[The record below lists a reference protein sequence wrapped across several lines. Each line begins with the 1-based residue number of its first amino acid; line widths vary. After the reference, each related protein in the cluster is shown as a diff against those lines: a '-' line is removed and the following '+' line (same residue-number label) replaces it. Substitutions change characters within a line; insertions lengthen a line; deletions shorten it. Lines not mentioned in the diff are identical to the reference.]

1 MLRVK
6 CATLL
11 DSQSEFG
18 QPCTNPGTSLALM
31 SVSVLQAPALQ
42 ADVYARALDARDARF
57 DGVFFVGIITTR
69 IYCRPVCPARV
80 SYRDHRRFFRSAA
93 AAERAGY
100 RPCMRCRPELAPGL
114 ALIDAVPRLA
124 RDAANRIAA
133 GALNGHSVGDLA
145 ESLGVSER
153 HLRRAL
159 EREIG
164 ASPLELAQT
173 YRLLLAKR
181 LLADTTLSITRIA
194 YASGFQSLRRF
205 NAAFRAQ
212 YRMAPSALRI
222 TRRGRG
228 RTRMLADDALVR
240 LSLAYRAPF
249 AWDALLD
256 FLRRDAVEGID
267 VVDGNRYGRTV
278 EIDGHSG
285 FVFIENGSARS
296 NAQRAK
302 TSLTVGARH
311 AGRPPHAHASHVD
324 VAISP
329 SLVPVIM
336 PLLARLRQ
344 VFDLDAEPT
353 AIDAHLLEG
362 DLGPLVAR
370 KPGMRIPGAF
380 DGFDLALR
388 TILRGDAR
396 GRRADDTTSDL
407 PSRVAEALGEPI
419 ETGVA
424 SLSRLPP
431 TASRISQSGTG
442 RLEALDVPPHRASAA
457 VAVAQLVADR
467 KLALAPG
474 SDPVAL
480 RRMLTEIEGVGD
492 QLATVIVMRALSW
505 PDVLPVAD
513 PALQSVTGVSS
524 ASELH
529 GLAERW
535 RPWRSY
541 AAVHLWLEDDAQFV
555 RVPT

>member
-1 MLRVK
+1 
-6 CATLL
+6 
-11 DSQSEFG
+11 
-18 QPCTNPGTSLALM
+18 M
-31 SVSVLQAPALQ
+31 SVSIIPAPALQ

-80 SYRDHRRFFRSAA
+80 SYHDHRRFFRSAA
-93 AAERAGY
+93 AAERAGF

-133 GALNGHSVGDLA
+133 GALNGHSVAELA
-145 ESLGVSER
+145 NDLGVSER

-181 LLADTTLSITRIA
+181 LLADTGLSITRIA

-228 RTRMLADDALVR
+228 GTRTLADDAPVR

-249 AWDALLD
+249 AWDALLA
-256 FLRRDAVEGID
+256 FLGRDAVDGID
-267 VVDGNRYGRTV
+267 VIDGNRYGRTV
-278 EIDGHSG
+278 EIDGHTG
-285 FVFIENGSARS
+285 FVFIENGGAPEAERAGPSLKAR
-296 NAQRAK
+296 
-302 TSLTVGARH
+302 T
-311 AGRPPHAHASHVD
+311 RPRRSQVRASHVD

-329 SLVPVIM
+329 SLVPVMM

-353 AIDAHLLEG
+353 AIDAHLLQGE
-362 DLGPLVAR
+362 LGTLVAR
-370 KPGMRIPGAF
+370 HPGVRIPGAF

-388 TILRGDAR
+388 T
-396 GRRADDTTSDL
+396 
-407 PSRVAEALGEPI
+407 
-419 ETGVA
+419 
-424 SLSRLPP
+424 
-431 TASRISQSGTG
+431 
-442 RLEALDVPPHRASAA
+442 
-457 VAVAQLVADR
+457 
-467 KLALAPG
+467 
-474 SDPVAL
+474 
-480 RRMLTEIEGVGD
+480 
-492 QLATVIVMRALSW
+492 
-505 PDVLPVAD
+505 
-513 PALQSVTGVSS
+513 
-524 ASELH
+524 
-529 GLAERW
+529 
-535 RPWRSY
+535 
-541 AAVHLWLEDDAQFV
+541 
-555 RVPT
+555 